1 MRALLIVALLVAP
14 AESAALDFD
23 RARLAQSEYA
33 APRGHH
39 PRRGQSDAA
48 LAARVKAALTAEGGL
63 SSKAIA
69 VEAYEGR
76 VELSGFVPLPDM
88 ASRAGRVAAGVS
100 GVRMVHNNI
109 AVK

>member
-14 AESAALDFD
+14 AESAALDFEG
-23 RARLAQSEYA
+23 ARLSQSEHA
-33 APRGHH
+33 VPRAHNL
-39 PRRGQSDAA
+39 RRAQTDAA
-48 LAARVKAALTAEGGL
+48 LAARVKAAISAEGGL

-69 VEAYEGR
+69 VEAYDGR

>member
-1 MRALLIVALLVAP
+1 MRVLLIVVSLVAP
-14 AESAALDFD
+14 VESAALDFE
-23 RARLAQSEYA
+23 RPRLSQSEYA
-33 APRGHH
+33 APRAQHQ
-39 PRRGQSDAA
+39 RRPAHDAA

>member
-1 MRALLIVALLVAP
+1 MRALLLVALLIAP
-14 AESAALDFD
+14 AQSAALDFD
-23 RARLAQSEYA
+23 RARLSQSEYA
-33 APRGHH
+33 GPRGHSD
-39 PRRGQSDAA
+39 RRAQSDAA

-69 VEAYEGR
+69 VEAYQGR

-109 AVK
+109 SVK

>member
-1 MRALLIVALLVAP
+1 MRSLLIVALLVAP
-14 AESAALDFD
+14 AEPAALDFD
-23 RARLAQSEYA
+23 RARLSQSEYP
-33 APRGHH
+33 APRGHNQ
-39 PRRGQSDAA
+39 RRGQSDTA
-48 LAARVKAALTAEGGL
+48 LAARVKAALTAQGGL